1 MMMTMGAMH
10 VGDGADEESEVGG
23 ILSEEPFAGA
33 CQVSCSQ
40 TTCYI
45 YIYTS
50 ACSLPAAQ
58 LRLRQTAWRSNIAAG

>member
-45 YIYTS
+45 YIYTH
-50 ACSLPAAQ
+50 PHVRFQ
-58 LRLRQTAWRSNIAAG
+58 RRN